1 MKFNSPD
8 EASAAREMMAGAA
21 RAPAPA
27 AVPFKKVRRL
37 TDVVNLFTSILP
49 LVPMS

>member
-8 EASAAREMMAGAA
+8 EASAAREMKAGAA

-27 AVPFKKVRRL
+27 AVTFNKVRRL
-37 TDVVNLFTSILP
+37 TDVVNLFKPILP
-49 LVPMS
+49 FSQR